1 MSVTKKF
8 VLLLKA
14 QKNDEDEYEV
24 ILKDRGYIAQQIKTI
39 DFNYV
44 NLDKIKSKLLKPNNY
59 SGIIFSSPRCVT
71 AVKLALEHENLS
83 DNWKLKDNYVV
94 GETTYKT
101 ALKQLNLNCLGK
113 DTGNADVLSQIMLRG
128 SVIRTNNIGIR
139 YQ

>member
-14 QKNDEDEYEV
+14 QKTDEDEYEV
-24 ILKDRGYIAQQIKTI
+24 MLRAQGYNVEQLKTI

-44 NLDKIKSKLLKPNNY
+44 NLDKIKSKLLNPNDY
-59 SGIIFSSPRCVT
+59 SGIIFSSPRCVI
-71 AVKLALEHENLS
+71 AIKLALEDKNLS
-83 DNWKLKDNYVV
+83 DDWNLKDNYVV

-101 ALKQLNLNCLGK
+101 ALQELSLKCLGK
-113 DTGNADVLSQIMLRG
+113 ETGNADVLSQLMLRG
-128 SVIRTNNIGIR
+128 LVTRTNHISIH